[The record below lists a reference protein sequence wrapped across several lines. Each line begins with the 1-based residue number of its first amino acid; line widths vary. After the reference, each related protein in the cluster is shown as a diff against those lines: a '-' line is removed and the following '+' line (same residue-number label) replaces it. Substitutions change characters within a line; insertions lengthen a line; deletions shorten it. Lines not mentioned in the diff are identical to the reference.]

1 MLLCPLPRTATQN
14 DPFVF
19 LAACPR
25 ITVFGLY
32 VCLSVRLFQG
42 GLSGETESGHRLP
55 DKRRLQKRHGRTHP
69 GETDKRDDPRDRLDG
84 RAVYRRL
91 KF

>member
-1 MLLCPLPRTATQN
+1 MLLCPQPPTSTQN

-69 GETDKRDDPRDRLDG
+69 GETDRG
-84 RAVYRRL
+84 TTRATDLMVAQ
-91 KF
+91 FIAD